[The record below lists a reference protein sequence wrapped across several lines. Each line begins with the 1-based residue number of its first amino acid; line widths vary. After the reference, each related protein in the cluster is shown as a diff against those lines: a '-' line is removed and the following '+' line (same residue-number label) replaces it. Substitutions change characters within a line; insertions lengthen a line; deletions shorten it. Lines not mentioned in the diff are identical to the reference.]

1 MIKLNAELARLPNW
15 KTITRRKEPLPDHE
29 DWKDRTDKLKELVR

>member
-1 MIKLNAELARLPNW
+1 MTSAAIAA
-15 KTITRRKEPLPDHE
+15 RKEPLPDHE